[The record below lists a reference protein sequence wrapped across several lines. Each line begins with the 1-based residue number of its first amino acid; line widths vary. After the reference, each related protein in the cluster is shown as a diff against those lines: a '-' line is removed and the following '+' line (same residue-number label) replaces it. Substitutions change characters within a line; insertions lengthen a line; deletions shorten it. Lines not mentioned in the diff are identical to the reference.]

1 MVAPC
6 AATDLRYQDS
16 LHSVR
21 HFILG
26 TAGHIDHG
34 KSTLVE
40 ALTGTDPDRLP
51 EERARGMTIELGFA
65 HLEFDDPS
73 GAGTRYSLGIVDVPG
88 HADFV
93 RNMVAGV
100 GSIHLALIIV
110 AADDGWMP
118 QTAEHV
124 EILRYLGVERVIITV
139 TKSDLLEDEDLLRL
153 DLAERLAETPYADSP
168 VVMTSALG
176 DIGLD
181 DLRATI
187 AGLLREVPDP
197 PDIGRPRLAVDRVFS
212 PRGVGSVVTGTLTG
226 GRLRAGQEVF
236 VMPGGLRGHVRT
248 LQNHNQILPE
258 AMPGMRTA
266 LNLPDVPRATEHD
279 PHGLK
284 RGDTIVATTPG
295 GEPRATDC
303 IDVEL
308 WRLPAAEGA
317 MAPGR
322 LKRERGLRSGSML
335 HWHHGS
341 GWQPARIHLAGGSVL
356 PPGQR
361 ALAQLRFSQPVHAC
375 AGDRF
380 ILRDPSK
387 QLTLAG
393 GLVLEP
399 LGHRRR
405 FRRPAHQEMLRTR
418 AEAPDDLPVW
428 LRALLQRD
436 LAVPAAGLLSQSPFS
451 HDEITVLVQRR
462 DLEWNRVGEWLVL
475 TVWWQQQLD
484 AAAAGVRSHH
494 TAHPEQI
501 GLSLAELRRLMEPG
515 LPDKRL
521 FEPILDVLEA
531 NGFVRGQGI
540 LRAAEH
546 IPSLPPQLEQAA
558 ATVRSDLAVKPLEP
572 PTLSVLAPDP
582 KRQQAL
588 KFLVETGEVLVL
600 DAKTHLLRSA
610 YQQARDLIV
619 NHLRQAG
626 SATASDLRSV
636 TGTTRRILMPLLE
649 RLDAEGVT
657 VRKGDDR
664 VLP

>member
-1 MVAPC
+1 MPVP
-6 AATDLRYQDS
+6 RYRVS
-16 LHSVR
+16 LQTVR

-65 HLEFDDPS
+65 HLEFDDPED
-73 GAGTRYSLGIVDVPG
+73 AGTRFSLGIVDVPG

-100 GSIHLALIIV
+100 GSIHLAMIIV

-124 EILRYLGVERVIITV
+124 EILRYLGVDRVIVTV
-139 TKSDLLEDEDLLRL
+139 TKADLLEDEDLLRL
-153 DLAERLAETPYADSP
+153 DLAEQLAGTPYADSP
-168 VVMTSALG
+168 VVLTSALG

-181 DLRATI
+181 ELRSTI
-187 AGLLREVPDP
+187 ASLLREAPDP
-197 PDIGRPRLAVDRVFS
+197 TDVGRPRLAVDRVFS

-226 GRLRAGQEVF
+226 GKLQTGQEVV
-236 VMPGGLRGHVRT
+236 VMPSGLRGHVRAI
-248 LQNHNQILPE
+248 QNHSQILARAE
-258 AMPGMRTA
+258 PGMRTA

-279 PHGLK
+279 SHGLK
-284 RGDTIVATTPG
+284 RGDTIVAASG
-295 GEPRATDC
+295 GEPRSADC

-308 WRLPAAEGA
+308 WRLPAADDG
-317 MAPGR
+317 MAPGGR
-322 LKRERGLRSGSML
+322 RRQRRLRSGSML

-341 GWQPARIHLAGGSVL
+341 GWQPARVHLAGGTAL
-356 PPGQR
+356 EPGQR
-361 ALAQLRFSQPVHAC
+361 VLAQLRFSQPVHAM

-393 GLVLEP
+393 GTVLEP

-405 FRRPAHQEMLRTR
+405 FRRPAHQEMLRVR
-418 AEAPDDLPVW
+418 ARTPGDPHAW
-428 LRALLQRD
+428 LHSLLQRD
-436 LAVPAAGLLSQSPFS
+436 LALPARGLLAQSHFSEAAIAGLV
-451 HDEITVLVQRR
+451 ERE
-462 DLEWNRVGEWLVL
+462 DLEWRRLGEWLVL
-475 TVWWQQQLD
+475 TDWWRQRLE
-484 AAAAGVRSHH
+484 AAAAAVRAHH
-494 TAHPEQI
+494 AEHPEQI
-501 GLSLAELRRLMEPG
+501 GLSLADLRRLVEPE

-521 FEPILDVLEA
+521 FEPILDALGDD
-531 NGFVRGQGI
+531 GFIRGQGI

-546 IPSLPPQLEQAA
+546 IPTLPPQLEQAA
-558 ATVRSDLAVKPLEP
+558 AAVRADLAAKPLEP

-588 KFLVETGEVLVL
+588 KFLVESGEVLVL
-600 DAKTHLLRSA
+600 DPKTHLLRSA
-610 YQQARDLIV
+610 YLEARDLIV
-619 NHLRQAG
+619 AHLQQAG
-626 SATASDLRSV
+626 KATASDLRSV

-649 RLDAEGVT
+649 RLDAEGAT
-657 VRKGDDR
+657 VRHGDER